1 MTRSIPFLFS
11 LLLFLG
17 FVAQDQVACANDA
30 DKKISLTATPAY
42 LGAKGKAKYRD
53 RGGEREF
60 QVEVE
65 KIRSLSGQTVRI
77 VVDDVVVSTV
87 LVNSSGKARYSVNT
101 DRGQNVPV
109 IEPGSTVAVRTD
121 TDVLILLGQF

>member
-1 MTRSIPFLFS
+1 MTRTIPFLFS

-17 FVAQDQVACANDA
+17 YLAPAQVACANDA

-65 KIRSLSGQTVRI
+65 KIRSLSGQTVSI
-77 VVDDVVVSTV
+77 VVDDVVVATVQVSST
-87 LVNSSGKARYSVNT
+87 GKARYSANS
-101 DRGQNVPV
+101 DRGQDVPV
-109 IEPGSTVAVRTD
+109 IATGSTVAVRTS
-121 TDVLILLGQF
+121 TEVLILLGHF